1 MKMWYTFSMRNNKA
15 IKIFDENHQYF
26 ACPLCGASFHA
37 VENASLICIKNNHC
51 FDIAT
56 KGYVNFIPNQK
67 QESEQY
73 SKKLFESRA
82 YVFDA
87 GVYDKVIN
95 EIQDI
100 ISLHFAINFNFG
112 TRAKNIKSKRLPA
125 IGIDEKNTSYN
136 TLDVGCGEG
145 YYAAK
150 LSENPELNVFAIDI
164 IKDAILASCKK
175 KAPVKWMVA
184 DLTKIPMQNE
194 SVDVL
199 LNVLT
204 TANYEEFKRVL
215 KKDGIIIKVIPG
227 SDYLKEIRELV
238 KPELRNKEYSNE
250 NVVELF
256 EKHVSEFERKILH
269 YEFPVDANLF
279 KHLVRMTPMTAGID
293 IESLEL
299 DKNFKSTHITI
310 DLKILAGLNN

>member
-1 MKMWYTFSMRNNKA
+1 MKNNQT
-15 IKIFDENHQYF
+15 IKIFDETHQYF
-26 ACPLCGASFHA
+26 MCPLCGASFHA
-37 VENASLICIKNNHC
+37 IENSSLICVKNNHC
-51 FDIAT
+51 FDISS

-67 QESEQY
+67 QKSEQY

-100 ISLHFAINFNFG
+100 ISLHFAINSNFA
-112 TRAKNIKSKRLPA
+112 TRAKNIKNKRLPA

-136 TLDVGCGEG
+136 ILDVGCGEG

-150 LSENPELNVFAIDI
+150 LSENTELNVFAIDI

-175 KAPVKWMVA
+175 KAHVQWMVA

-204 TANYEEFKRVL
+204 TANYEEFRRVL
-215 KKDGIIIKVIPG
+215 KKYGIIIKVIPG
-227 SDYLKEIRELV
+227 SDYLKEIREIV
-238 KPELRNKEYSNE
+238 KQELHNKEYSNE
-250 NVVELF
+250 SVVELF
-256 EKHVSEFERKILH
+256 TEHVKMFDIKTLN
-269 YEFPVDANLF
+269 YKLPVDAHLF
-279 KHLVRMTPMTAGID
+279 KQFLQMTPMTAGID

-310 DLKILAGLNN
+310 DLKILAGKLL